1 VNLYKKFFD
10 RVKYQGLLSAL
21 NYFLITVGLEKLG
34 FEIIKQF
41 IFTGPIVKTMDSQDI
56 NVFSKKADIQELL
69 LNDLTKECG
78 PRFSV
83 SVDTKLNK
91 KNQLAIGVIDG
102 RAASIAWLMKPD
114 NAIQQVDGYDLWLI
128 QGCLTLAKYRGM
140 GLYPKSITRLV
151 ELTFSLAKPNIRTA
165 VLIESSIAN
174 YASIKGIIQCG
185 FKEFGY
191 VIHYKDKVL
200 FSSKRKNY

>member
-1 VNLYKKFFD
+1 MYKKFIN
-10 RVKYQGLLSAL
+10 RIKYQGFISTL
-21 NYFLITVGLEKLG
+21 NYFFITVGLEKLG

-41 IFTGPIVKTMDSQDI
+41 IFTGPVVKTMDSQYI
-56 NVFSKKADIQELL
+56 NIFSKKADIPVLL

-91 KNQLAIGVIDG
+91 GNQLAIGVIDG

-114 NAIQQVDGYDLWLI
+114 NAIQQVDGYELRLI
-128 QGCLTLAKYRGM
+128 QGCLTLPKYRGM

-151 ELTFSLAKPNIRTA
+151 DLTTSLAKPNIKTA
-165 VLIESSIAN
+165 VVIESSVAN
-174 YASIKGIIQCG
+174 YASIKGIVQCG
-185 FKEFGY
+185 FKELGY

-200 FSSKRKNY
+200 FRSKQKTY